1 MKFRSTRN
9 ASPVLGLSD
18 ALRQGLAP
26 DGGLYVPESMPLFAT
41 GDADTANFQEIA
53 RMVLAPFFEGD
64 VLEPHLG
71 RLVDDAFNF
80 PVPLIDIGHG
90 TSLLE
95 LFHGP
100 SAAFKDFGARFLASA
115 ISDLEVKAEKPLT
128 ILVATSGDTGGA
140 VAAAFWRKPGVNV
153 VVLYPEGKVSAR
165 QAHQLGCWGDNIQTF
180 AVRGVFDDC
189 QRMVKEAFSS
199 EKWHAALRLS
209 SANSINI
216 GRLLPQV
223 TYYAAASLWYVA
235 RHGVAPGFVIPSG
248 NVGNATAAAWAREMG
263 FPVREIVFAANA
275 NQPLTN
281 WLSSGKYT
289 PEKTIPTLANAMD
302 VGAPSNMERL
312 LDLYPTPPDF
322 ARAVSIDDKLIQ
334 ETIRTGE
341 KKWGQVF
348 CPHTAC
354 AIAAREIVGG
364 EHWIAV
370 ATAHPAKFETVVEP
384 LVGHA
389 VGVPS
394 ALAELLN
401 RPAHADLIDADLD
414 SLAAALSVSNER

>member
-1 MKFRSTRN
+1 MKFKSTRGN
-9 ASPVLGLSD
+9 APELGLAD

-26 DGGLYVPESMPLFAT
+26 DGGLYVPAEMPVFAT
-41 GDADTANFQEIA
+41 GDADETAFQEIA
-53 RMVLAPFFEGD
+53 KMAVAPFFEGD
-64 VLEPHLG
+64 VLEPQMAAII
-71 RLVDDAFNF
+71 DQAFDF
-80 PVPLIDIGHG
+80 PVPLVDLGHT

-115 ISDLEVKAEKPLT
+115 MSRLETGSPDPLT

-140 VAAAFWRKPGVNV
+140 VAAAFWRKPNVNV

-165 QAHQLGCWGDNIQTF
+165 QAHQLGCWGDNITTF

-189 QRMVKEAFSS
+189 QRLVKQAFADRD
-199 EKWHAALRLS
+199 WNTRFRLS

-216 GRLLPQV
+216 GRLLPQM
-223 TYYAAASLWYVA
+223 TYYAASSLWYQA
-235 RHGVAPGFVIPSG
+235 RHGAAPGFIIPSG
-248 NVGNATAAAWAREMG
+248 NVGNATAAVWAKNMG

-275 NQPLTN
+275 NRPLVS
-281 WLSSGKYT
+281 WLKSGKYEPT
-289 PEKTIPTLANAMD
+289 TTVATLANAMD

-312 LDLYPTPPDF
+312 IHLYPTPPDWM
-322 ARAVSIDDKLIQ
+322 RAVSIDDDRIQ
-334 ETIRTGE
+334 ATIQAGE
-341 KKWGQVF
+341 DKWGQTF

-354 AIAAREIVGG
+354 AMAAREDLGG

-384 LVGHA
+384 LVGHEVA
-389 VGVPS
+389 VPP
-394 ALAELLN
+394 ALAELLA
-401 RPAHADLIDADLD
+401 RPSNAKTIDADLAQ
-414 SLAAALSVSNER
+414 LAASLR

>member
-9 ASPVLGLSD
+9 ASRLLGLSD

-140 VAAAFWRKPGVNV
+140 VAAAFWRKPGVKV

-165 QAHQLGCWGDNIQTF
+165 Q
-180 AVRGVFDDC
+180 
-189 QRMVKEAFSS
+189 
-199 EKWHAALRLS
+199 
-209 SANSINI
+209 
-216 GRLLPQV
+216 
-223 TYYAAASLWYVA
+223 
-235 RHGVAPGFVIPSG
+235 
-248 NVGNATAAAWAREMG
+248 
-263 FPVREIVFAANA
+263 
-275 NQPLTN
+275 
-281 WLSSGKYT
+281 
-289 PEKTIPTLANAMD
+289 
-302 VGAPSNMERL
+302 
-312 LDLYPTPPDF
+312 
-322 ARAVSIDDKLIQ
+322 
-334 ETIRTGE
+334 
-341 KKWGQVF
+341 
-348 CPHTAC
+348 
-354 AIAAREIVGG
+354 
-364 EHWIAV
+364 
-370 ATAHPAKFETVVEP
+370 
-384 LVGHA
+384 
-389 VGVPS
+389 
-394 ALAELLN
+394 
-401 RPAHADLIDADLD
+401 
-414 SLAAALSVSNER
+414 